1 MSLRATSFLAIATV
15 LAAASPVA
23 VQGSTG
29 DCAPDLAAL
38 SGWDG
43 IWISEGNETGINGR
57 VAAEASLNR
66 RLAGLEAPWNDLGWR
81 RFGAMLRI
89 AMAGE
94 TKQAGWGFPMMM
106 DTAAPL
112 KFVIAPNETV
122 IASQYREVRYVYTDG
137 RGHVPE
143 EDRYATT
150 WGDSIGC
157 WESGA
162 LTIETVGAKFDPG
175 YNYWAPPLSEEAR
188 FVERLRL
195 VAPGRIEGE
204 MTITD
209 PVTLTAPW
217 TVSLAFVRVE
227 AMDRLIHESDIF
239 ENDRSLVDRE
249 SLTIAPPRAATF
261 EPISLPTTVELS
273 PAELDR
279 IVGRYAVEGLP
290 LELIVERQEGRLV
303 FQVPPSLTT
312 FLPLF
317 AESPLSFASIDGGT
331 FRFLVDEAGS
341 VTGFEGTAPNGM
353 PVTGKRIA
361 P

>member
-1 MSLRATSFLAIATV
+1 
-15 LAAASPVA
+15 VA
-23 VQGSTG
+23 GQ
-29 DCAPDLAAL
+29 
-38 SGWDG
+38 
-43 IWISEGNETGINGR
+43 
-57 VAAEASLNR
+57 
-66 RLAGLEAPWNDLGWR
+66 
-81 RFGAMLRI
+81 
-89 AMAGE
+89 
-94 TKQAGWGFPMMM
+94 TKQAGWGYPMMM

-112 KFVIAPNETV
+112 KFVISPKETV
-122 IASQYREVRYVYTDG
+122 IASQYREIRYVYTDG
-137 RGHVPE
+137 RDHVPE

-157 WESGA
+157 WHDNT

-175 YNYWAPPLSEEAR
+175 HNYWAPPLSEEAR

-195 VAPGRIEGE
+195 VAPGRIESE

-217 TVSLAFVRVE
+217 TVSLAYVRGD
-227 AMDRLIHESDIF
+227 ARDRLIHESDIF
-239 ENDRSLVDRE
+239 EHDRSVVEGD
-249 SLTIAPPRAATF
+249 SPTIAPPRAATF
-261 EPISLPTTVELS
+261 EPVSLPTSVELS

-279 IVGRYAVEGLP
+279 VVGRYAFEGLP
-290 LELIVERQEGRLV
+290 LELIVERGGGRLL

-331 FRFLVDEAGS
+331 FRFLVDEAGN
-341 VTGFEGTAPNGM
+341 VTGFEGTGPNGM
-353 PVTGKRIA
+353 PMTGKRIS

>member
-1 MSLRATSFLAIATV
+1 MSRGAASLLALPIA
-15 LAAASPVA
+15 LAAASPA
-23 VQGSTG
+23 QAEGPTG

-43 IWISEGNETGINGR
+43 IWIAEGNETGINGR
-57 VAAEASLNR
+57 VAADAPVNR
-66 RLAGLEAPWNDLGWR
+66 RLAGFDAPWNALGWG

-89 AMAGE
+89 AGAGE

-112 KFVIAPNETV
+112 KFVIAPKETV
-122 IASQYREVRYVYTDG
+122 IASQYREIRYVYTDG
-137 RGHVPE
+137 REHVPE

-150 WGDSIGC
+150 WGDSTGC
-157 WESGA
+157 WEGNT
-162 LTIETVGAKFDPG
+162 LTIETVGARFDPG
-175 YNYWAPPLSEEAR
+175 HNYWAPPLSDDAR

-217 TVSLAFVRVE
+217 TVSLAYVRIE
-227 AMDRLIHESDIF
+227 TMDRLIHESDIF
-239 ENDRSLVDRE
+239 DNDRSLVDRE

-261 EPISLPTTVELS
+261 EPVSLPTSVELA

-279 IVGRYAVEGLP
+279 IVGRYAFEGLP
-290 LELIVERQEGRLV
+290 LELIVERRDAGLA

-317 AESPLSFASIDGGT
+317 AESPLSFASIDGAT
-331 FRFLVDEAGS
+331 FRFLVDEAGN
-341 VTGFEGTAPNGM
+341 VTGFEGTGPNGM
-353 PVTGKRIA
+353 PMSGKRVS

>member
-1 MSLRATSFLAIATV
+1 MSVRAAPILALPIA
-15 LAAASPVA
+15 LAAATAQAQDSP
-23 VQGSTG
+23 GT
-29 DCAPDLAAL
+29 CAPDLAAL

-43 IWISEGNETGINGR
+43 VWIAEGNETGINGR
-57 VAAEASLNR
+57 VTAEAPVNR
-66 RLAGLEAPWNDLGWR
+66 RLAGFDAPWNELGWR

-89 AMAGE
+89 AVAGQ
-94 TKQAGWGFPMMM
+94 TKQAGWGYPMMM

-112 KFVIAPNETV
+112 KFVISPKETV
-122 IASQYREVRYVYTDG
+122 IASQYREIRYVYTDG

-157 WESGA
+157 WNGNTLA
-162 LTIETVGAKFDPG
+162 IETVGAKFDPG
-175 YNYWAPPLSEEAR
+175 HNYWAPPLSDEAR

-217 TVSLAFVRVE
+217 TVSLAYVRVD

-239 ENDRSLVDRE
+239 ENDRSVVEGD
-249 SLTIAPPRAATF
+249 SSTIAPPRAATF
-261 EPISLPTTVELS
+261 EPVALPATVALA
-273 PAELDR
+273 PAALDR
-279 IVGRYAVEGLP
+279 VVGRYVFEGLP
-290 LELIVERQEGRLV
+290 LELIVERRDDGLV

-317 AESPLSFASIDGGT
+317 AESPSSFASIDGAT
-331 FRFLVDEAGS
+331 FRFLIDEAGR
-341 VTGFEGTAPNGM
+341 VTGFEGTGPNGM
-353 PVTGKRIA
+353 PMSGKRVI